1 MSTTSKHMQAVI
13 LPTTYSD
20 PSGYQLSSVPR
31 PEVTDPSDVVV
42 RVHASSINP
51 IDVKKASGL
60 MKVLVKDSF
69 PYRIGYDVGG
79 VVAAV
84 GSSVT
89 RFKVGDEVY
98 LRLPDSHRGAWAEFA
113 KCPEHLVARKPESI
127 TMGEAAAIPL
137 AGMTALQ
144 ALRKYEGSLSGKTV
158 FVPAGLGGTGSF
170 ACQLAKNV
178 FGAGKVITT
187 VSTSK
192 VPKVPALLGEGV
204 VDQIIDY
211 TTTDAVAAILPN
223 SVDFMFDTTGQSM
236 DFLSRMVPETGLI
249 ISISTTPSGTQMQSS
264 SDLGQVPFVVSTVL
278 DTLDS
283 VRKWRARR
291 WKVQYE
297 YLFLEPNGQDL
308 DELRAHVD
316 DGKVKS
322 VVGLTVPFEDIE
334 QVKKAAMTSYQGRGG
349 IGKTVFTMAVDGK

>member
-1 MSTTSKHMQAVI
+1 S
-13 LPTTYSD
+13 
-20 PSGYQLSSVPR
+20 
-31 PEVTDPSDVVV
+31 
-42 RVHASSINP
+42 
-51 IDVKKASGL
+51 
-60 MKVLVKDSF
+60 
-69 PYRIGYDVGG
+69 
-79 VVAAV
+79 
-84 GSSVT
+84 
-89 RFKVGDEVY
+89 
-98 LRLPDSHRGAWAEFA
+98 
-113 KCPEHLVARKPESI
+113 
-127 TMGEAAAIPL
+127 
-137 AGMTALQ
+137 
-144 ALRKYEGSLSGKTV
+144 
-158 FVPAGLGGTGSF
+158 GTGSF

-204 VDQIIDY
+204 VDQVIDY
-211 TTTDAVAAILPN
+211 TTTDPVAAIPPK

-236 DFLSRMVPETGLI
+236 EFLSRMVPETGLI

-264 SDLGQVPFVVSTVL
+264 SDLGNVPFVVSTVL

-308 DELRAHVD
+308 DELRTYVD

-322 VVGLTVPFEDIE
+322 VVGLTVPFENIE
-334 QVKKAAMTSYQGRGG
+334 QVKQAAMTSYQGKGG